1 MKSGA
6 DILNELENISPFM
19 AGMIKTNVYAVP
31 AGYFEDLADTL
42 LFASKAEESRLLV
55 AGKEENNNSVPEGY
69 FDTLADTILSK
80 IREQEKNRSE
90 ELSDLL
96 QSIQSKNVYQVPK
109 GYFDTLSDTI
119 LNKLNTPTAAEEIR
133 TLSPMLYS
141 IQNES
146 IFEVP
151 KGYFTA
157 FAEDM
162 LNKVKPAEAKVV
174 VMHRRSVWLKYAVAA
189 AFIGVMS
196 FGAFKFINQQE
207 KSLPLNYAAIINTNV
222 DGELAKISEDEI
234 ENFLIRDGVDVE
246 SAVAFAQLQ
255 EKATTD
261 ETTTDKTESDEIDD
275 LLKQM
280 DDNKTMN

>member
-6 DILNELENISPFM
+6 DILNELESISPLM
-19 AGMIKTNVYAVP
+19 AGMTKTNVYAVP

-42 LFASKAEESRLLV
+42 LFASKAEESRVLV
-55 AGKEENNNSVPEGY
+55 AVKEENNNSVPEGY

-80 IREQEKNRSE
+80 IREQEKNSSGEISE
-90 ELSDLL
+90 ML
-96 QSIQSKNVYQVPK
+96 QSIQSKNVYQVPN
-109 GYFDTLSDTI
+109 GYFNRLSDTI

-162 LNKVKPAEAKVV
+162 LNKVKPAETKVV

-222 DGELAKISEDEI
+222 DGELAKISEAEI
-234 ENFLIRDGVDVE
+234 ENFLIKDGVDVE

-261 ETTTDKTESDEIDD
+261 ETTDKTESDEIDD